1 MITEDTIIV
10 DVLRMDINCASVFME
25 EGLHCLGCV
34 MSTGET
40 IGEACE
46 VHGLDVNHLLKR
58 LNDYFGA
65 DDEDS
70 AAV

>member
-1 MITEDTIIV
+1 MITKDTVIF
-10 DVLRMDINCASVFME
+10 DVLRMDINVAGLFME

-46 VHGLDVNHLLKR
+46 VHGLNCEHLLAR
-58 LNDYFGA
+58 LNEYFGA
-65 DDEDS
+65 DEE
-70 AAV
+70 